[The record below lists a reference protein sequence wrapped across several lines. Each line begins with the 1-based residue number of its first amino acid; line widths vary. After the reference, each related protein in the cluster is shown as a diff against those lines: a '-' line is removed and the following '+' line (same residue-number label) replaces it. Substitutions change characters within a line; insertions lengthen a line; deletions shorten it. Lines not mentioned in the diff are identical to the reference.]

1 MKHHRSS
8 WGATIVVMMLLFA
21 QQVTWAQAQGWGM
34 MLSPEERAKQLQEQ
48 LNLTD
53 EQTAKV
59 TKIFEASQKKA
70 MEMMGSFQGD
80 REAARK
86 AMQEMQAKT
95 DKDIEALLTKEQA
108 KKYEKLKKERAQRM
122 QQMQQRRQGQE

>member
-1 MKHHRSS
+1 MRHHRKY
-8 WGATIVVMMLLFA
+8 WGAVVLFMMLLLV
-21 QQVTWAQAQGWGM
+21 QQSSRAQGFGM
-34 MLSPEERAKQLQEQ
+34 MLTPEERAKQLQER
-48 LNLTD
+48 LNLTP

-59 TKIFEASQKKA
+59 AKIYEASQKKA

-108 KKYEKLKKERAQRM
+108 KKYEELKKERAQRM

>member
-8 WGATIVVMMLLFA
+8 WGAAIVAMMLLFA
-21 QQVTWAQAQGWGM
+21 QQVSWAQAQGRGM
-34 MLSPEERAKQLQEQ
+34 MLSPEERAKQLQER

-108 KKYEKLKKERAQRM
+108 KKYEELKKERAQRM